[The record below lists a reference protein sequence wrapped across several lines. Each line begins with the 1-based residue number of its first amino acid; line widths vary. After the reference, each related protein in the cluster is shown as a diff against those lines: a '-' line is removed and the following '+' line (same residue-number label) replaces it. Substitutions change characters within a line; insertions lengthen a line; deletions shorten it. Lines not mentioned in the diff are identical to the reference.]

1 MLGLCVFQAISLRGA
16 GSDPGFPDTESREQA
31 ILSLICFVPAWA
43 MGALQLTLALALAQ
57 TLALALALALTLA
70 PALALAL
77 ALALAQ
83 ALVLALVLALTSTLP
98 LTRRA
103 AARRGPSL
111 RDAAGP
117 ERDRG
122 LPWHTLPPAL

>member
-16 GSDPGFPDTESREQA
+16 GGDPVFPDTESREQA

-43 MGALQLTLALALAQ
+43 MGTLTLALALAQ
-57 TLALALALALTLA
+57 TLALALALA

-77 ALALAQ
+77 A
-83 ALVLALVLALTSTLP
+83 STLP
-98 LTRRA
+98 LTRCA
-103 AARRGPSL
+103 AAGCGPSL
-111 RDAAGP
+111 HDAAGP